1 MTPSF
6 PTSLRRILPLAW
18 PVFVGQVAVMAFATV
33 DTFLLARY
41 SSLDLAALAV
51 GAAVYVSVF
60 VGLMGIVMAVAPIA
74 GQLFGAGRL
83 EEAGD
88 QLHQAAWLAIA
99 LSLLG
104 DVVLLFPEPF
114 LWIAHAGPE
123 VEVRV
128 RAYLRALALALPAA
142 LLFMAYRGFNQAVSR
157 PKAVMLLQLGGLLLK
172 IPLSAWLING
182 GWGVPELGSLGC
194 GLATAIVMWA
204 QAAIAL
210 LVLKRG
216 SFYTQF
222 GLHDRGRHR
231 PHWPAL
237 RHQLKLGIPMGASIM
252 IEVTGFT
259 FMAIFIARLG
269 PTIVAGHELA
279 VNLVAMMFMMPYAIG
294 SATGTLVA
302 QALGA
307 GEPVQARRVGWHGL
321 VFALGLSCA
330 VGAAAFFGR
339 EPVLRVYT
347 SDMTLVAAALPL
359 LLWVWIFHMGDA
371 VQTVAAY
378 VLRAHHIATAPMV
391 IYALA
396 IWGVGIGGG
405 YRLAFGAGVPA
416 ALQGA
421 PGFWA
426 AATAGLVLAALGL
439 SAFLAWVHRQ
449 EEVAS
454 VRPPAAR

>member
-6 PTSLRRILPLAW
+6 LSSLRRILPLAW

-74 GQLFGAGRL
+74 GQLFGAGKL

-88 QLHQAAWLAIA
+88 QLHQAAWLALA

-123 VEVRV
+123 VELRV

-157 PKAVMLLQLGGLLLK
+157 PKAVMLLQLGGLLFK

-182 GWGVPELGSLGC
+182 GAGVPELGSLGC

-216 SFYTQF
+216 GFYTQF
-222 GLHDRGRHR
+222 GLHARGWHR

-302 QALGA
+302 QAVGA
-307 GEPVQARRVGWHGL
+307 GEPLQARRTGWHGL
-321 VFALGLSCA
+321 LFALALSCG

-339 EPVLRVYT
+339 EAVLRVYT
-347 SDMTLVAAALPL
+347 ADMTLVAAALPL

-405 YRLAFGAGVPA
+405 YHLAFGEGAPPM
-416 ALQGA
+416 LRGA

-439 SAFLAWVHRQ
+439 SAYLGWVHRQ
-449 EEVAS
+449 EAADA
-454 VRPPAAR
+454 VRPSPAR